1 MCELLTRLKYQVGD
15 VNGNRF
21 RRWNIFGIV
30 CLAVYLTVSMY
41 NLLMSSPSYEVWL
54 INLAVIGKIIAKNKV
69 EIKEFREFYK
79 KSKNWN
85 AYNFINW
92 HSNKLTVEVTFAIT
106 AFVIFVIGVT
116 CELHFG
122 IDRMFGCLFAVFG
135 GFTIL
140 VSGMEELF
148 DVLLDMYEAEK
159 PSQKDE

>member
-1 MCELLTRLKYQVGD
+1 M
-15 VNGNRF
+15 
-21 RRWNIFGIV
+21 
-30 CLAVYLTVSMY
+30 
-41 NLLMSSPSYEVWL
+41 
-54 INLAVIGKIIAKNKV
+54 
-69 EIKEFREFYK
+69 REFYK

-122 IDRMFGCLFAVFG
+122 IDHMFGFLFVVFG

-140 VSGMEELF
+140 VSVMEELF